1 MCRIQ
6 FSSDSRNDDAEFW
19 EHDDSRPG
27 VDLFLQ
33 NVKLQ
38 GEAVRKSGKRL
49 AASVLVKKEG
59 RSEQTRQ
66 VTLLSERVV
75 SLQGENQPGQEFHL
89 KVSVGEI
96 VIVEVTKCTRD
107 ERETFEPEFHVG
119 GVSLLRATEPCEAF
133 P

>member
-1 MCRIQ
+1 MR
-6 FSSDSRNDDAEFW
+6 DDGQ
-19 EHDDSRPG
+19 HSLPG

-49 AASVLVKKEG
+49 TASVLFKKEG

-66 VTLLSERVV
+66 VTLLSELVV

-96 VIVEVTKCTRD
+96 VNVEVTKCTR
-107 ERETFEPEFHVG
+107 
-119 GVSLLRATEPCEAF
+119 
-133 P
+133 